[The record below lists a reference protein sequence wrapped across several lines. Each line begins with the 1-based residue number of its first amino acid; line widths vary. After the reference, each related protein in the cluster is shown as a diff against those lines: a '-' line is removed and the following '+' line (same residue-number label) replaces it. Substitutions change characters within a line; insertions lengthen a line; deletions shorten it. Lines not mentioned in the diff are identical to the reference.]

1 MNRNLHLSDDG
12 EGAGS
17 PSPNPALTPAIGA
30 PSGGGALC
38 GGPEL
43 RLLIEPVFDG
53 HLTYKHDGQSHGG
66 MRWVSENGHPGRC
79 AADHRHSSP
88 EAASACF
95 HGLTQEK
102 S

>member
-1 MNRNLHLSDDG
+1 MNPNLNLLPGG

-17 PSPNPALTPAIGA
+17 PSPNPALTPATGA
-30 PSGGGALC
+30 SPSGGALR

-66 MRWVSENGHPGRC
+66 MRWVSENGHPGSC
-79 AADHRHSSP
+79 AADHRHSTP
-88 EAASACF
+88 ESASDCYW
-95 HGLTQEK
+95 GRR
-102 S
+102 